1 MHGSVRWRSLPV
13 RVEDP
18 LASSSPASLLPPRLL
33 LCPRFHG
40 RLICVWV
47 GPVSANVAFG
57 ALNYCRLRRPL
68 ALFLARP
75 RRPALAVGASIFIYD
90 FHRNL
95 RRRVLIR
102 HAGPSRRIVFF
113 FFFRYIYILFFFFF
127 FLSRVPNSVNHVPGE
142 GLGSSSFPCP
152 MSKTSWMLCQ
162 RYCSPEFA
170 ARSYIR

>member
-1 MHGSVRWRSLPV
+1 MFLRLPKTDLVETAREKRGDSVHGSVRWRSLPV

-75 RRPALAVGASIFIYD
+75 RRPALAVGTSIFIYD

-113 FFFRYIYILFFFFF
+113 FFFVIYIFCSSF
-127 FLSRVPNSVNHVPGE
+127 
-142 GLGSSSFPCP
+142 SSSCP
-152 MSKTSWMLCQ
+152 ASL
-162 RYCSPEFA
+162 
-170 ARSYIR
+170 IL